1 MKRTLRSDSR
11 KVDSFSVE
19 RQHVPPTPVFTATVM
34 EDYRRRL
41 KEAIKTK
48 RLIHFL
54 PGYGMVD
61 FALPLK
67 NDGTMVPIEQKAL
80 ENYRRTHEFRF
91 PSCLH
96 ASNTGMYSETVIRSR
111 RGVLAF
117 ACNVKGNFCAYYVP
131 IATLLG
137 AESQV
142 EFEEYDVKTYLG
154 SISTMSALS
163 SPPSAP
169 PDAPQPSTQSIS
181 VSMQS
186 PPDSLPQLLSPLEH
200 LPPLLQLPELAPSA
214 RSVLL
219 SQPSSEMSFSSQHVE
234 PSFSSQQIESS
245 TASEQVESLTASEQ
259 VESSTASEQVESSTA
274 LEQIEASAY
283 STRVEA
289 SAYSTRVE
297 ASASPPWVQLHSLLH
312 NMEHSSAGPS
322 TSLQRLHSFLL
333 AHTLRSSQSPDS
345 AVSTQSSPI
354 SPSLRHLPV
363 TPPPPPPH
371 LENYIGPGLSSSQA
385 NKDLGGVPVESQ
397 RPEANGCFPDAPPS
411 QPGSSSRFLDDNHKG
426 KKRAQ
431 APEPLVSTKRIKRF
445 PYQKAVRDRSLSALN
460 ATSSTTV
467 ATTMV
472 SSNLV
477 FTPIDICKVITTSLK
492 HPLPYNKE
500 WVTCLQSLGLN
511 ETTIHIHNQEDC
523 PPNDF
528 ISIVDHSFNA
538 LWICLRTR
546 GLDSDQLKILF
557 RRCSACTKYV
567 HYDYTDSHDLHCE
580 PPQVLIIS
588 DSE

>member
-1 MKRTLRSDSR
+1 MLSFYHPTSDIQEGRRLTLATGDWKALYPLKPFATAYRTISTPKPEPHNSKTSDVSRMDDSYNFQFAEANFHEHKRNECSFWSSIMLLLCFRVVAGRRSFSLRENFKIHCQAWASDFAKFRYKTSIATRRESHASHITHTLCSHMKRTLRSDSR

-245 TASEQVESLTASEQ
+245 TASEQVES
-259 VESSTASEQVESSTA
+259 STASEQVESSTA

-363 TPPPPPPH
+363 TPPPPPP
-371 LENYIGPGLSSSQA
+371 
-385 NKDLGGVPVESQ
+385 
-397 RPEANGCFPDAPPS
+397 PPS

-477 FTPIDICKVITTSLK
+477 FTPIG
-492 HPLPYNKE
+492 E
-500 WVTCLQSLGLN
+500 
-511 ETTIHIHNQEDC
+511 
-523 PPNDF
+523 
-528 ISIVDHSFNA
+528 
-538 LWICLRTR
+538 
-546 GLDSDQLKILF
+546 
-557 RRCSACTKYV
+557 
-567 HYDYTDSHDLHCE
+567 
-580 PPQVLIIS
+580 
-588 DSE
+588 

>member
-34 EDYRRRL
+34 EDYRRQL

-48 RLIHFL
+48 RLVHFL
-54 PGYGMVD
+54 PGYGLVD

-117 ACNVKGNFCAYYVP
+117 ACNVKGKFCAYYVP

-169 PDAPQPSTQSIS
+169 LDAPQSSTQSIS

-186 PPDSLPQLLSPLEH
+186 PPQLLSPLEH

-245 TASEQVESLTASEQ
+245 TALEQVESSTASEQVESLTASEQ

-274 LEQIEASAY
+274 SQQI
-283 STRVEA
+283 EA

-297 ASASPPWVQLHSLLH
+297 ASASPPRVQLHSLLH

-345 AVSTQSSPI
+345 AVSTQSSLI

-363 TPPPPPPH
+363 TPPLPPP
-371 LENYIGPGLSSSQA
+371 
-385 NKDLGGVPVESQ
+385 
-397 RPEANGCFPDAPPS
+397 PPS
-411 QPGSSSRFLDDNHKG
+411 QPGSSSRFLDDNYKG
-426 KKRAQ
+426 KKCAQ

-467 ATTMV
+467 ATTTV

>member
-34 EDYRRRL
+34 EDYRRQL

-48 RLIHFL
+48 RLVHFL
-54 PGYGMVD
+54 PGYGLVD

-117 ACNVKGNFCAYYVP
+117 ACNVKGKFCAYYVP

-169 PDAPQPSTQSIS
+169 LDAPQSSTQSIS

-186 PPDSLPQLLSPLEH
+186 PPQLLSPLEH

-245 TASEQVESLTASEQ
+245 TALEQVESSTASEQVESSTALEQVESSTASEQ

-274 LEQIEASAY
+274 SQQI
-283 STRVEA
+283 EA

-297 ASASPPWVQLHSLLH
+297 ASASPPRVQLHSLLH

-333 AHTLRSSQSPDS
+333 AHTLRSS
-345 AVSTQSSPI
+345 
-354 SPSLRHLPV
+354 
-363 TPPPPPPH
+363 
-371 LENYIGPGLSSSQA
+371 
-385 NKDLGGVPVESQ
+385 
-397 RPEANGCFPDAPPS
+397 
-411 QPGSSSRFLDDNHKG
+411 
-426 KKRAQ
+426 
-431 APEPLVSTKRIKRF
+431 
-445 PYQKAVRDRSLSALN
+445 
-460 ATSSTTV
+460 
-467 ATTMV
+467 
-472 SSNLV
+472 
-477 FTPIDICKVITTSLK
+477 
-492 HPLPYNKE
+492 
-500 WVTCLQSLGLN
+500 
-511 ETTIHIHNQEDC
+511 
-523 PPNDF
+523 
-528 ISIVDHSFNA
+528 
-538 LWICLRTR
+538 
-546 GLDSDQLKILF
+546 
-557 RRCSACTKYV
+557 
-567 HYDYTDSHDLHCE
+567 
-580 PPQVLIIS
+580 
-588 DSE
+588 